1 MVYIEEFPAK
11 LQLYFHIKTFFYK
24 KSKERC
30 VFCWVFV
37 LYSTHLIVP
46 LHRFSTNNVQIML
59 LEKIEVLLGEVRA
72 MQASNAEEIENLR
85 LKYLSKKG
93 EISQLMNDF
102 RNVAADQK
110 KAVGIKINELKQI
123 ALQRLNEMKAQVEA
137 QESGTDDIDLTRTSY
152 PISLGTR
159 HPLTIVRNQIVDI
172 FHRMGFTLA
181 EGSEIDDDL
190 HVFTK
195 LNFAADHPARD
206 MQDTFFIET
215 TPDDVTKNVILRSH
229 TSNDQSHYMETHQP
243 PIRVICPGRVYRN
256 EAISARAHCFFHQIE
271 GLYVDKNVSFTDL
284 KQVLLT
290 FARELFGADTKIR
303 LRPSYFPFTEPSAE
317 MDISCHICGGK
328 GCGFCKHTG
337 WVEILGC
344 GMVDPNVLEACGID
358 SKVYTGYA
366 FGLGVERITNLKY
379 HVADLRMFSENDVQF
394 LRQFEAAH

>member
-1 MVYIEEFPAK
+1 M
-11 LQLYFHIKTFFYK
+11 
-24 KSKERC
+24 
-30 VFCWVFV
+30 
-37 LYSTHLIVP
+37 
-46 LHRFSTNNVQIML
+46 
-59 LEKIEVLLGEVRA
+59 LEKIEELLKEVNNLK
-72 MQASNAEEIENLR
+72 ASNAEEIEQLR

-93 EISQLMNDF
+93 EITALMADF

-110 KAVGIKINELKQI
+110 KVVGMKINELKQAAMQKI
-123 ALQRLNEMKAQVEA
+123 NELKEQNAEA
-137 QESGTDDIDLTRTSY
+137 EESADDIDLTRSTY
-152 PISLGTR
+152 PIALGTR
-159 HPLTIVRNQIVDI
+159 HPLTIVKNQIIDI
-172 FHRMGFTLA
+172 FQRMGFTLA
-181 EGSEIDDDL
+181 EGPEIDDDL

-206 MQDTFFIET
+206 MQDTFFIEQSASE
-215 TPDDVTKNVILRSH
+215 VTKNILLRSH
-229 TSNDQSHYMETHQP
+229 TSNDQSRIMERQQP

-256 EAISARAHCFFHQIE
+256 EAISARAHCFFHQLE
-271 GLYVDKNVSFTDL
+271 GLYIDKNVSFTDL

-290 FARELFGADTKIR
+290 FARELFGPDTKIR

-366 FGLGVERITNLKY
+366 FGLGIERITNLKY
-379 HVADLRMFSENDVQF
+379 RVADLRMFSENDVRF
-394 LRQFEAAH
+394 LDEFVSAD